1 MSVALGRFV
10 PRGLKNLA
18 PGYRAR
24 WRHRY
29 GALLAGLAEL
39 APRLQTGEDAG
50 VPWIEVDGLR
60 FHGFWTEGKDAALYD
75 DLAPDLPR
83 RIAKPHFR
91 LARDWLTRHR
101 HPHMLPTLAVEGF
114 AAERMTGFHG
124 SHKDALAQVPDPAAR
139 TRLAAA
145 FAPRPDEV
153 VVDCGAYLG
162 FGELRLSPLLPR
174 GRIFAIEAASHCA
187 ALLRRNVEANRIG
200 NVSVLHR
207 AVWKDVGRMTLH
219 TGAAQANSLVEDIAL
234 KDGFETVETIGVDA
248 LAEAEKLERLDFLC
262 LTLNGAE
269 VEALEGAANSLRR
282 FRPRVRLAGWYE
294 RDGRPIHALTK
305 PLLEAAGYEVFV
317 GPRGNVFALPGPR
330 PSTGP
335 G

>member
-1 MSVALGRFV
+1 MSLALGRFV

-24 WRHRY
+24 WRERY
-29 GALLAGLAEL
+29 GALLAGLAEV
-39 APRLQTGEDAG
+39 APRLRCGADGET
-50 VPWIEVDGLR
+50 PWIEVDGLR
-60 FHGFWTEGKDAALYD
+60 FHGFRTAGKDAQLYD

-83 RIAKPHFR
+83 GIAKPHFR

-114 AAERMTGFHG
+114 AADRMTGFHG
-124 SHKDALAQVPDPAAR
+124 SHKDALAQVADPAAR
-139 TRLAAA
+139 ARLAEA
-145 FAPRPDEV
+145 FAPKADEV

-162 FGELRLSPLLPR
+162 FGELRLAPLLPR
-174 GRIFAIEAASHCA
+174 GRIYAIEAASQCA
-187 ALLRRNVEANRIG
+187 ALLRRNVEFNRVG
-200 NVSVLHR
+200 NVTVLHR

-234 KDGFETVETIGVDA
+234 KDGDEAVETISVDA

-269 VEALEGAANSLRR
+269 VEALEGARESLRR

-294 RDGRPIHALTK
+294 RDGAPIHALTR
-305 PLLEAAGYEVFV
+305 PMLEAAGYEAFV
-317 GPRGNVFALPGPR
+317 GPRGNVFALPR
-330 PSTGP
+330 
-335 G
+335 